1 MTIQQVSGG
10 HTHVHIKGDF
20 DGDATTIETVAMAFI
35 GGTAAGVDVSDFFF
49 A

>member
-20 DGDATTIETVAMAFI
+20 DRIEATTETVAMAFI
-35 GGTAAGVDVSDFFF
+35 GGTAAGVDVSDFYF